1 MSNNSGFIT
10 TPTFFSY
17 RDRCAKRYI
26 SVAKASHVP
35 PPDVNVDQP
44 TRVRDNPFGQF
55 CISTFRSVMQPQIGW
70 KSRRHGYDGLIEECR
85 MLLARKGPQ
94 EQQRV
99 VRNTLDTLFQ
109 APHGP
114 AVFRKYFSGKP
125 GLNAKVTPV
134 LFQWLVGDCYA
145 NRPEEGGY
153 GVYIEKCRFLEES
166 GCKGLCVNM
175 CQQPTQ
181 RYFKEVL
188 GLPVR
193 MTPNYEDM
201 SCQMTYGVQ
210 PLPIDEDPAVTGDCL
225 ENCKMTSSVRLRGDP
240 TCYVSKES

>member
-1 MSNNSGFIT
+1 
-10 TPTFFSY
+10 
-17 RDRCAKRYI
+17 
-26 SVAKASHVP
+26 
-35 PPDVNVDQP
+35 
-44 TRVRDNPFGQF
+44 TRVRDNAFGQF
-55 CISTFRSVMQPQIGW
+55 CISMFRSIMQPQIGW
-70 KSRRHGYDGLIEECR
+70 KSRRSGYDGLIEECR

-114 AVFRKYFSGKP
+114 TAFRKHFSDKP
-125 GLNAKVTPV
+125 GLNATVTPIF
-134 LFQWLVGDCYA
+134 FQWLVGDCYT

-181 RYFKEVL
+181 RYFTDVL

-201 SCQMTYGVQ
+201 SCQMTYGIQ

-225 ENCKMTSSVRLRGDP
+225 ENCKMSPSV
-240 TCYVSKES
+240 